1 MHGVIPF
8 LQHLSQATIL
18 AHNVLVCAYTVTSH
32 DTFTR
37 CASVLGHVT
46 DSRYLYLSVLI
57 LVTSLVSSVLVL
69 VTGHDTCILSHLL
82 SYHHHHHHSRP
93 ASQIL
98 RTVKAWISLWGFLSN
113 CLKYLRVAIVKVTV
127 SSLPVIPTLSD
138 QLHGNKCWNKLN
150 CCLSWSEQRR
160 EL

>member
-82 SYHHHHHHSRP
+82 SYHSTTTLDLPPKSDSQNGQSLDLTLRLSSELSEIFKSCNRQSHSVVSPRDTH
-93 ASQIL
+93 SL
-98 RTVKAWISLWGFLSN
+98 RSSAWQQVL
-113 CLKYLRVAIVKVTV
+113 
-127 SSLPVIPTLSD
+127 
-138 QLHGNKCWNKLN
+138 
-150 CCLSWSEQRR
+150 E
-160 EL
+160 

>member
-82 SYHHHHHHSRP
+82 SYHSTTTLDLPPKSDSQNGQSLDFTLRLSSESSEIFKSCNRQSHSVVPPRDTH
-93 ASQIL
+93 SSGSI
-98 RTVKAWISLWGFLSN
+98 AWQQVL
-113 CLKYLRVAIVKVTV
+113 
-127 SSLPVIPTLSD
+127 
-138 QLHGNKCWNKLN
+138 
-150 CCLSWSEQRR
+150 E
-160 EL
+160 

>member
-8 LQHLSQATIL
+8 LQYLSQATIL

-82 SYHHHHHHSRP
+82 SYHSTTTLDLPPKSDSQNGQSLDFTLRLSSELSEIFEGCNRQSHNGVSPRATHS
-93 ASQIL
+93 L
-98 RTVKAWISLWGFLSN
+98 RSSAWQQVL
-113 CLKYLRVAIVKVTV
+113 
-127 SSLPVIPTLSD
+127 
-138 QLHGNKCWNKLN
+138 
-150 CCLSWSEQRR
+150 E
-160 EL
+160 